1 MIDEIHPIEKYP
13 IYEAFPYLKWV
24 TSKCC
29 YGIPYLKPYD
39 PENEGGAGVEEENA
53 QLMGNN
59 AKTFTVNGKEYKKR
73 SKKHKKNHMGE
84 KAAKAEPLAQLGFG
98 IVAYTGMLYYMIWAF
113 ALYSLLLLPTFFF
126 YADGDAY
133 ASVEDQSKLGYSGR
147 TIGALGYSSYECA
160 SIPVMI
166 DLGQFSFGCDYGYI
180 GAV

>member
-1 MIDEIHPIEKYP
+1 
-13 IYEAFPYLKWV
+13 
-24 TSKCC
+24 
-29 YGIPYLKPYD
+29 
-39 PENEGGAGVEEENA
+39 
-53 QLMGNN
+53 
-59 AKTFTVNGKEYKKR
+59 
-73 SKKHKKNHMGE
+73 MGE

-180 GAV
+180 GAVEYYGVNPKSARGSCIENDKNLLCALTNSAAFEKQITP